1 VKIEFNTHD
10 KHVLKHFPIK
20 PAKDFLPKWYKGL
33 PADLDSVPTI
43 AKCMPVRDMVT
54 AGYIMP
60 MPFEQKCQVEIDM
73 FGKETVERDYP
84 VELPGQ
90 FSAKV
95 NLMTHPWTGH
105 SHEQCPV
112 SMDGVKKNY
121 FKLQVPWQI
130 VTPKGYSCLFIQ
142 PFYHFQDNFTV
153 LPAIIDTDTS
163 DMINQNLPCVHKK
176 DQFDILPGDPVVQII
191 PFKRDEWT
199 SEHKLIE
206 KDFSSKM
213 NFFLHNMYKRA
224 FHQKKSFK

>member
-1 VKIEFNTHD
+1 MKIEFNTHD

-33 PADLDSVPTI
+33 PAYLDSVPTI

-95 NLMTHPWTGH
+95 N
-105 SHEQCPV
+105 
-112 SMDGVKKNY
+112 
-121 FKLQVPWQI
+121 
-130 VTPKGYSCLFIQ
+130 
-142 PFYHFQDNFTV
+142 
-153 LPAIIDTDTS
+153 
-163 DMINQNLPCVHKK
+163 
-176 DQFDILPGDPVVQII
+176 
-191 PFKRDEWT
+191 
-199 SEHKLIE
+199 
-206 KDFSSKM
+206 
-213 NFFLHNMYKRA
+213 
-224 FHQKKSFK
+224 

>member
-1 VKIEFNTHD
+1 MKIEFNTHD

-33 PADLDSVPTI
+33 PAYLDSVPTI

-73 FGKETVERDYP
+73 FGNETVARDYP

-121 FKLQVPWQI
+121 F
-130 VTPKGYSCLFIQ
+130 
-142 PFYHFQDNFTV
+142 
-153 LPAIIDTDTS
+153 
-163 DMINQNLPCVHKK
+163 
-176 DQFDILPGDPVVQII
+176 
-191 PFKRDEWT
+191 
-199 SEHKLIE
+199 
-206 KDFSSKM
+206 
-213 NFFLHNMYKRA
+213 
-224 FHQKKSFK
+224 